1 MGESGPNIHSI
12 PSGTSFLDALARG
25 IVARYNDPDDPL
37 ALSRITV
44 LLPTR
49 RAVRALAQAFAEV
62 LGGTVIL
69 PSVRPIGDVDEDIF
83 VLADEPA
90 IQNTSDDLIPPAMSQ
105 VRRTLLIM
113 DRFRRKFLLSRLVQA
128 WLDKSGSSDSV
139 VLATELA
146 QSLSELLDTLQT
158 ENVSLDKLPELVP
171 DRFAD
176 HWRQSLEFLNILR
189 QVWPEILAEEGA
201 IDPGDRRNRLLM
213 ALKDSW
219 AAHPPTDPVI
229 AAGSTGS
236 IPATAELLK
245 VIAHLP
251 RGHVVL
257 PGLDLDMSDG
267 VWDQLEQG
275 HPQEGMRRL
284 LQHVGADRED
294 VSAWDDQEVPQ
305 EQTLRTRIL
314 NRALNPWQATGHWQ
328 DIKRSIGALKPD
340 LTAALANIHRI
351 DAGHPGEEAGAIAL
365 LMRETLETP
374 DKTAAL
380 ITPDRGL
387 ARRVSAELRRWQ
399 IEVND
404 SAGRPLLN
412 TALFS
417 FLRLLM
423 RSVETDFDAV
433 VFLSLLKNPYAAAGY
448 GPAEF
453 RSLSRVLERH
463 VLRGPTIGA
472 GIEGLREAVEN
483 RAPAEV
489 KSVLQTYLEKLDGI
503 FTPVVNLYDQEEVP
517 FVDLVAAHIHAA
529 EQLATT
535 SSEEGAGRLWAGD
548 DGEAAALFTN
558 EMLEHGSVLGA
569 IDPFQ
574 YLGLF
579 EALARG
585 RVVRGSHSLHPRLF
599 IWGPLEAR
607 LQRSDVTILGGL
619 NEGTWPLE
627 VEVDPWLSRPMRAD
641 LGLSAPEQRIGLSAH
656 DFVQGAS
663 APIVYLTRSEK
674 VDGTPTVPSRWLL
687 RLETLLKGLGLE
699 NALRSD
705 SQPLALYRALQQ
717 TAEPE
722 KPFQFAPL
730 LMPRPSP
737 PLDARPRELSVTQIE
752 TLIRDPY
759 AVYARHILNLRPLD
773 PIGADAGALE
783 RGILIHDILNAFIQ
797 MYPVDLPDDAEQALL
812 EIGRDYFDRSVEG
825 PAVEAFWWPRFTS
838 FVQWFVPHER
848 HRREDG
854 CTPEVTEVLGRLQF
868 DLPGGPFTLSAR
880 ADRLDLVG
888 GAGLEIIDY
897 KTGAVPSGKQVL
909 SGLSPQ
915 LPLEAG
921 IAKNGGFEGL
931 ASRDIAA
938 LTYIRISGG
947 QQGGAVTSFTKDLDQ
962 IVEQS
967 VKGAERLLT
976 SYDAQSMP
984 YLPRVRPFR
993 DDVTGPYDH
1002 LARVKEWQSSGLGD
1016 EV

>member
-1 MGESGPNIHSI
+1 MGESGPNVHTI
-12 PSGTSFLDALARG
+12 PSGASFLDALARG
-25 IVARYNDPDDPL
+25 IVARYNDPSDPL

-49 RAVRALAQAFAEV
+49 RAVRALAQAFTEV

-83 VLADEPA
+83 ALADEPA
-90 IQNTSDDLIPPAMSQ
+90 IQNTSDVLIPPAMSQ

-128 WLDKSGSSDSV
+128 WLESSGSSDSV

-158 ENVSLDKLPELVP
+158 ENVSLEKLPDLVP

-189 QVWPEILAEEGA
+189 QVWPEILEEEGA

-213 ALKDSW
+213 ALKESW
-219 AAHPPTDPVI
+219 ANHPPTDPVI

-245 VIAHLP
+245 VIAQLP
-251 RGHVVL
+251 HGHVVL
-257 PGLDLDMSDG
+257 PGLDLEMRSS

-275 HPQEGMRRL
+275 HPQEGMCRL
-284 LQHVGADRED
+284 LKHVGADRED
-294 VSAWDDQEVPQ
+294 VTPWDDQLLPQ
-305 EQTLRTRIL
+305 EQGVRTRIL
-314 NRALNPWQATGHWQ
+314 NRALSPWQATGHWQ
-328 DIKRSIGALKPD
+328 DIKRSIGALKPE
-340 LTAALANIHRI
+340 LSAALADIHRI
-351 DAGHPGEEAGAIAL
+351 DASHPGEEAGAIAL
-365 LMRETLETP
+365 LMRQTLETP

-380 ITPDRGL
+380 VTPDRGL
-387 ARRVSAELRRWQ
+387 ARRVSAELRRWH
-399 IEVND
+399 IDVND
-404 SAGRPLLN
+404 SAGRPLVN

-433 VFLSLLKNPYAAAGY
+433 AFLSLLKNPFAASGY
-448 GPAEF
+448 GTAEF
-453 RSLSRVLERH
+453 RSLARSLERH

-472 GIEGLREAVEN
+472 GLEGLQEAAEK
-483 RAPAEV
+483 RAPDDVKQMLQAYLAKLAE
-489 KSVLQTYLEKLDGI
+489 I
-503 FTPVVNLYDQEEVP
+503 FTPVVDLFDRDDVP
-517 FVDLVAAHIHAA
+517 FVDLVAAHIQAA
-529 EQLATT
+529 EHLAATT
-535 SSEEGAGRLWAGD
+535 DEDGAARLWAGD
-548 DGEAAALFTN
+548 DGEAAALFAN
-558 EMLEHGSVLGA
+558 EMLEHGTVLGD
-569 IDPFQ
+569 IEPLQ

-585 RVVRGSHSLHPRLF
+585 RVVRGSHSLHPRLY

-607 LQRSDVTILGGL
+607 LQRTDVTILGGL
-619 NEGTWPLE
+619 NEGTWPME
-627 VEVDPWLSRPMRAD
+627 ADVDPWLSRPMRAD

-687 RLETLLKGLGLE
+687 RLDTLLKGLGLE
-699 NALRSD
+699 GSLRTD
-705 SQPLALYRALQQ
+705 SQPLSLYRALQQ
-717 TAEPE
+717 TSQPDR
-722 KPFQFAPL
+722 PFQFAPL
-730 LMPRPSP
+730 PMPRPAP
-737 PLDARPRELSVTQIE
+737 PVEARPRELSVTQIE

-759 AVYARHILNLRPLD
+759 AIYARHILRLKPLD
-773 PIGADAGALE
+773 PIGAEAGALE
-783 RGILIHDILNAFIQ
+783 RGILIHDILNTFIRL
-797 MYPVDLPDDAEQALL
+797 YTDELPDDAAQILL

-825 PAVEAFWWPRFTS
+825 PAVEAFWWPRFAS
-838 FVQWFVPHER
+838 FVQWFVPYER
-848 HRREDG
+848 QRREEG
-854 CTPEVTEVLGRLQF
+854 RAPEVTEVLGRLQF
-868 DLPGGPFTLSAR
+868 ELPGGAFTLTAR
-880 ADRLDLVG
+880 ADRLDMVS

-915 LPLEAG
+915 LTLEAG
-921 IAKNGGFEGL
+921 IARDGGFEGL
-931 ASRDIAA
+931 AKRDIAA

-947 QQGGAVTSFTKDLDQ
+947 QQGGVATSFTEEVDQ
-962 IVEQS
+962 LVVQS
-967 VKGAERLLT
+967 VQGAQRLLAA
-976 SYDAQSMP
+976 YDAQSMP
-984 YLPRVRPFR
+984 YLPRLRPFR
-993 DDVTGPYDH
+993 DDVSGPYDH
-1002 LARVKEWQSSGLGD
+1002 LARVKEWQSSDLGD
-1016 EV
+1016 EA